1 MASGLFC
8 FAACD
13 VLAKVLTADLPA
25 FQIVWFRQLGL
36 LAGVV
41 VLLSIKGL
49 TLLKTPRPM
58 LQIGRGITAALSAT
72 GFIIGVRYVP
82 LADAVAVTFVAPFI
96 VTLLGALIL
105 REPVGPRRWAA
116 VAVGFVGMLI
126 VIRPGM
132 GVLHPAILFIF
143 LAACSFSLR
152 QILSRYLSGVD
163 SILTTVVY
171 TSVTSSLLLSLTL
184 PFVWQ
189 TPDTLR
195 LWVIIVG
202 MAICAGLGEVLV
214 IRALDIGQAVAVAP
228 MQYTMILWGTFYGFV
243 VFGDLPDGWTILGC
257 TIIIASGLY
266 TLHRERLKQGDT

>member
-1 MASGLFC
+1 M
-8 FAACD
+8 
-13 VLAKVLTADLPA
+13 
-25 FQIVWFRQLGL
+25 
-36 LAGVV
+36 
-41 VLLSIKGL
+41 
-49 TLLKTPRPM
+49 
-58 LQIGRGITAALSAT
+58 
-72 GFIIGVRYVP
+72 P